1 MKKNKTQFANIRFA
15 SFRTYETLEER
26 DRRICEANDEPYEPS
41 ELTETV
47 KQYTVNGIVKT
58 DFTSLTMLA
67 KELNDCW
74 GFSLIIN
81 PTGNLDIY
89 DGTYD

>member
-1 MKKNKTQFANIRFA
+1 MKKSTTQFTNIRIA
-15 SFRTYETLEER
+15 SYGTCETLEER

-47 KQYTVNGIVKT
+47 KQYTVKGKIKT
-58 DFTSLTMLA
+58 DFASLVMLA

-74 GFSLIIN
+74 GCSLIIN
-81 PTGNLDIY
+81 PTGNLEIY